1 MLPPAW
7 SAGHCPPVFAMLLL
21 GAAAAPSFAPSVPS
35 LLDERSHSEGA
46 GLCDPSVKQLSGYV
60 R

>member
-1 MLPPAW
+1 ML
-7 SAGHCPPVFAMLLL
+7 SV
-21 GAAAAPSFAPSVPS
+21 GAAATLGFAPSVPS